1 MNWAINES
9 VEGIADAAGAKIGCW
24 LGSRLGAA
32 LGAATG
38 NPIVGV
44 VGYIGGGKFGGM
56 AGFVAASYAASLIL
70 NEFDGKLVPTYINPV
85 IDSTTTIG
93 VAHNIMIS
101 ELFGLGKNY
110 FDEDGNVKIS
120 EIYDDVLSIE
130 MRLNVDDE
138 LSKLE
143 SYRDSSL
150 LFDGNVLS
158 SAKLS
163 LRLKESDEAYLDR
176 VLTNM
181 GDFGVSKPEVL
192 EFKYLSQKLI
202 AGTLNLD
209 DDGLDDYAKDFDRT
223 VDESSLGDD
232 KKSEIKSVGS
242 VIMYSNAYWK

>member
-1 MNWAINES
+1 MITIMKKIYLIVLVALCCVALASCQRENVLLADVENYEELSSEFASLMTSLDTLNFQYGNHTDTKSGNFMNWAINES
-9 VEGIADAAGAKIGCW
+9 VEGIADAAGAKIGSW

-32 LGAATG
+32 LGVATG
-38 NPIVGV
+38 NPVVGV
-44 VGYIGGGKFGGM
+44 VGYVGGGKFGGM

-70 NEFDGKLVPTYINPV
+70 NEFDGKLIPTYINPV
-85 IDSTTTIG
+85 IDSTTAIG

-130 MRLNVDDE
+130 MRLIVEDE

-158 SAKLS
+158 
-163 LRLKESDEAYLDR
+163 
-176 VLTNM
+176 
-181 GDFGVSKPEVL
+181 
-192 EFKYLSQKLI
+192 
-202 AGTLNLD
+202 
-209 DDGLDDYAKDFDRT
+209 
-223 VDESSLGDD
+223 
-232 KKSEIKSVGS
+232 
-242 VIMYSNAYWK
+242 